1 MKKILIADDHA
12 AIRNGVRLILT
23 NEFIEVEFR
32 DATNAADVFKAVK
45 EKEWDLLI
53 LDMDMPGRNG
63 LEVLKQLKDDGN
75 KMPVLVFSM
84 HAEELIA
91 LRAMKAGA
99 RGYLSKDSAS
109 EELAKAAHHILSGK
123 KYITATLAEQL
134 AALLENPTNN
144 SPHELLSDREYQTLL
159 LITSGKTVSQIAE
172 ELSLSIPTISTYRAR
187 ILEKMNLKNSAE
199 LTHYA
204 VTNHLI

>member
-1 MKKILIADDHA
+1 M
-12 AIRNGVRLILT
+12 
-23 NEFIEVEFR
+23 
-32 DATNAADVFKAVK
+32 AT
-45 EKEWDLLI
+45 
-53 LDMDMPGRNG
+53 
-63 LEVLKQLKDDGN
+63 
-75 KMPVLVFSM
+75 
-84 HAEELIA
+84 
-91 LRAMKAGA
+91 
-99 RGYLSKDSAS
+99 
-109 EELAKAAHHILSGK
+109 
-123 KYITATLAEQL
+123 
-134 AALLENPTNN
+134 LLENPTNK

>member
-123 KYITATLAEQL
+123 IHYSYSCG
-134 AALLENPTNN
+134 TNGY
-144 SPHELLSDREYQTLL
+144 LT
-159 LITSGKTVSQIAE
+159 GK
-172 ELSLSIPTISTYRAR
+172 P
-187 ILEKMNLKNSAE
+187 N
-199 LTHYA
+199 
-204 VTNHLI
+204 